1 MAIKIICLG
10 VTLALN
16 VKSKNEVDEVIELAR
31 KSGATIA
38 KEPQDVFWGGYHAYF
53 SDPDGY
59 YFEVAWSP
67 NFSSMKMICLFFKD
81 FIGKL

>member
-31 KSGATIA
+31 KAGATIV
-38 KEPQDVFWGGYHAYF
+38 KEPQDVF
-53 SDPDGY
+53 
-59 YFEVAWSP
+59 
-67 NFSSMKMICLFFKD
+67 
-81 FIGKL
+81 